1 MKRIPALIS
10 RSSFS
15 HGVPLTIHSQFV
27 ASIRGRRFYVR
38 VLGRDCRGVP
48 VTDSVL
54 TREKQ
59 SWLLIGRIHGYIY
72 IHPTVAVA
80 SRFRSCQKNRAD
92 PFDFRIAR
100 FMVELSRS
108 SRSRRK
114 LSRYLKVIGV
124 ARTLLRDEYVS

>member
-15 HGVPLTIHSQFV
+15 HGVPLTIYSQFV
-27 ASIRGRRFYVR
+27 ASICSRRFYAR
-38 VLGRDCRGVP
+38 VLVRDCRSVP

-59 SWLLIGRIHGYIY
+59 SWLLIGYRVYIDIHSTAAI
-72 IHPTVAVA
+72 A
-80 SRFRSCQKNRAD
+80 SRFRSCQKNHAD
-92 PFDFRIAR
+92 LFDFRIACL
-100 FMVELSRS
+100 MVELSRS